1 MINFNNNISDSSTH
15 KWTEKDDLCHI
26 LGRQTINKKTL
37 CLPLQIQDN
46 HIVDP
51 KTSWKRLTVCTV
63 QLSIRKNREEKQFSS
78 FNKQHHAWQ
87 RRENLCCFLGRN
99 DIKKGTGKALVKLRN
114 NTSDRGNNTGGVHP
128 CLDYTLRD
136 YSRLDYL
143 WLDYK
148 DIWTI
153 PIWTTYDVW
162 TQID

>member
-1 MINFNNNISDSSTH
+1 MIGLGSD
-15 KWTEKDDLCHI
+15 
-26 LGRQTINKKTL
+26 
-37 CLPLQIQDN
+37 
-46 HIVDP
+46 
-51 KTSWKRLTVCTV
+51 
-63 QLSIRKNREEKQFSS
+63 KNREEKQFSS

-114 NTSDRGNNTGGVHP
+114 NTSDWGNNTGGVHP

-153 PIWTTYDVW
+153 TIWTTYDVW
-162 TQID
+162 TTAVWTTPQIDYTPLDYLWRLDYCRLDYTPNRLHCHSDYIRLDY

>member
-1 MINFNNNISDSSTH
+1 MNGKRRPLPHSWSSNHQQREALLTASNS
-15 KWTEKDDLCHI
+15 
-26 LGRQTINKKTL
+26 RQSHCWPN
-37 CLPLQIQDN
+37 
-46 HIVDP
+46 
-51 KTSWKRLTVCTV
+51 V
-63 QLSIRKNREEKQFSS
+63 QLEKIDSVHCAAFSMRKNREKKQFSS
-78 FNKQHHAWQ
+78 FNKQHYAWQ
-87 RRENLCCFLGRN
+87 RRENICCFLGRYYIN
-99 DIKKGTGKALVKLRN
+99 KGTGKALVKLRN

-162 TQID
+162 TQIDYTVIGTTFV